1 MPHDCTKDI
10 KPTVLLLILFSNKK
24 FPLMYISIITVSNF
38 LNSRYI
44 NYHYNKR
51 RMVQNMFPFF
61 YFVLYE
67 NIFRTSLTLHKRN
80 FERVSLC
87 SSSERS
93 WLLLP
98 FLALDLILRGP
109 TKDNTVRSLLD
120 AGSGAPV
127 FQNLGT
133 HML

>member
-1 MPHDCTKDI
+1 MPHDCTKDT
-10 KPTVLLLILFSNKK
+10 KPTALSYFIYFILFFSNKK
-24 FPLMYISIITVSNF
+24 FPLVYISIISVSVSNF

-51 RMVQNMFPFF
+51 RMVQNMFHLG
-61 YFVLYE
+61 LYE
-67 NIFRTSLTLHKRN
+67 NIFRTSLALHKRN
-80 FERVSLC
+80 LERVSLC

-109 TKDNTVRSLLD
+109 TKDNTVRSILD

-127 FQNLGT
+127 FSI
-133 HML
+133 

>member
-1 MPHDCTKDI
+1 MPHDCTKDT
-10 KPTVLLLILFSNKK
+10 KPTVLLLIFFSNKK
-24 FPLMYISIITVSNF
+24 FPLMYISIISVSNF

-51 RMVQNMFPFF
+51 RMVQNMFLFLC
-61 YFVLYE
+61 VLYE

-109 TKDNTVRSLLD
+109 NKDNTVRSLLD

-127 FQNLGT
+127 FSI
-133 HML
+133 